1 VRGPLFYVQKRLFPL
16 YIGIRRRIGLK
27 MTRIA
32 AVLLP
37 IVLLVSVL
45 ACESGNRSGTV
56 SMRAPM
62 VTATAVPTVAPSSCN
77 WSGSWDTEWGIMVLV
92 QTGVNVSGTY
102 GRNDGRITGTA
113 SGNIVTGTWSEWP
126 SYAPPDHACDI
137 ELELAGDCTTLTGH
151 WRRSSTDHGWFG
163 SWSGK
168 WLSSLS
174 PTSMAIR

>member
-1 VRGPLFYVQKRLFPL
+1 
-16 YIGIRRRIGLK
+16 

-32 AVLLP
+32 AVLLL
-37 IVLLVSVL
+37 IGLLVSVL
-45 ACESGNRSGTV
+45 ACASGCGSGTV
-56 SMRAPM
+56 TIPM
-62 VTATAVPTVAPSSCN
+62 STVTATAVPTVAPSSCN
-77 WSGSWDTEWGIMVLV
+77 WSGTWDTEWGIMVLV

-151 WRRSSTDHGWFG
+151 WRRDSTDDGWYG

-168 WLSSLS
+168 RLSPLS
-174 PTSMAIR
+174 PTSMVIR